1 MHWCMAGLAASARA
15 GIDDMMMIASAP
27 FRLMAALAIVS
38 APPVAAERPARYSEE
53 AILNGT
59 TVAIASQQLC
69 GFRVDEPAIRALL
82 AAKLP
87 DLTPELIALQLRG
100 YARILPTLG
109 PEQRQ
114 RHCTEIRQLA
124 AAAGWLR

>member
-15 GIDDMMMIASAP
+15 GNDDMMMIASAP
-27 FRLMAALAIVS
+27 VRLMAALAIVL
-38 APPVAAERPARYSEE
+38 APSVAAEGPARYSED

-59 TVAIASQQLC
+59 TVAIASQKLC

-114 RHCTEIRQLA
+114 RHCTEIRELA